1 MISNFEIE
9 KILLKECIK
18 NLIFLIFVF
27 FLISFHPVLSNEFVL
42 ECSIKKELE
51 NKKDV
56 KNKLYKRQ
64 KLHIFIDKK
73 NEWINDISF
82 NDWKKKFKE
91 DIGKADFY
99 YNENNKK
106 YYFKYKDYFTEEKK
120 KLKLSSDIFIEKFG
134 GYMEF
139 IKYYYNF
146 KNEVYFS
153 TEVRGNCKKK

>member
-27 FLISFHPVLSNEFVL
+27 FLISSHPVLSNEFVL

-64 KLHIFIDKK
+64 KLYIFIDK
-73 NEWINDISF
+73 NERINDISF
-82 NDWKKKFKE
+82 NDWKKEYRYWKSR
-91 DIGKADFY
+91 FY
-99 YNENNKK
+99 YKK
-106 YYFKYKDYFTEEKK
+106 Q
-120 KLKLSSDIFIEKFG
+120 
-134 GYMEF
+134 
-139 IKYYYNF
+139 
-146 KNEVYFS
+146 
-153 TEVRGNCKKK
+153 

>member
-27 FLISFHPVLSNEFVL
+27 FLISSHPVLSNEFVL

-64 KLHIFIDKK
+64 KLYIFIDKK

-99 YNENNKK
+99 YNENNKN

-120 KLKLSSDIFIEKFG
+120 KLKLKLG
-134 GYMEF
+134 AP
-139 IKYYYNF
+139 
-146 KNEVYFS
+146 
-153 TEVRGNCKKK
+153 